1 MNMVIAMAYRYVK
14 QDSSM
19 LPEPSTVHVM
29 TSTEKHTQVVAGG
42 PCVYF
47 YRCHEKNHF
56 ELYIHNPCL
65 IYDKFTRVQTSLSLS
80 YMLTAF
86 KVVRLCRKMTFIL
99 FL

>member
-47 YRCHEKNHF
+47 YRCYEKNHF
-56 ELYIHNPCL
+56 ELYIYNTCL
-65 IYDKFTRVQTSLSLS
+65 IYDKSTRVQTHLSHTCLLHS
-80 YMLTAF
+80 KWSVF
-86 KVVRLCRKMTFIL
+86 VGR
-99 FL
+99 